1 MQLQVFVAHNAH
13 FENVVVWLL
22 VYRLADI
29 SKV

>member
-1 MQLQVFVAHNAH
+1 MQLQVFVALSAH
-13 FENVVVWLL
+13 CENVVVWLL